1 MIQLKETFFYEIR
14 IDANDFV
21 TRSISQRQKD
31 G

>member
-21 TRSISQRQKD
+21 TRNISQRQKD